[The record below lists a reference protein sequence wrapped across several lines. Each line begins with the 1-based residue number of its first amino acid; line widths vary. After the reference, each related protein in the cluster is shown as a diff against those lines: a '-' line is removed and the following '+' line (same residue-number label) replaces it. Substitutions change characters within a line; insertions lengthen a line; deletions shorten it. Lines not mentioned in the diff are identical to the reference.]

1 MSVEINGILGLLLL
15 IAIVY
20 ALIQIVQS
28 SASTGRKV
36 LWSVLVLV
44 FPLIGVIIWFF
55 IGPREGKV

>member
-36 LWSVLVLV
+36 LWSVPVLV

-55 IGPREGKV
+55 IGPREGKA

>member
-28 SASTGRKV
+28 AASTGRKV
-36 LWSVLVLV
+36 LWAVLVLV
-44 FPLIGVIIWFF
+44 FPLIGVIIWFLL
-55 IGPREGKV
+55 GPRPGRA

>member
-1 MSVEINGILGLLLL
+1 MSVEVNGILGLLLL

>member
-44 FPLIGVIIWFF
+44 FPLIGVIVWFF
-55 IGPREGKV
+55 IGPREGRA